1 MDRIYELSLVMVMA
15 LAVEGLVSEL
25 EEELVVVEIIQEF
38 ATKEEEALMVLFTLN
53 GDKLKQA
60 TNNWNKKSTNKLRIL
75 YLTLKLPK
83 FWSYG
88 ILPRWGPSGLHN
100 EKSIFP

>member
-60 TNNWNKKSTNKLRIL
+60 TNN
-75 YLTLKLPK
+75 
-83 FWSYG
+83 
-88 ILPRWGPSGLHN
+88 
-100 EKSIFP
+100 